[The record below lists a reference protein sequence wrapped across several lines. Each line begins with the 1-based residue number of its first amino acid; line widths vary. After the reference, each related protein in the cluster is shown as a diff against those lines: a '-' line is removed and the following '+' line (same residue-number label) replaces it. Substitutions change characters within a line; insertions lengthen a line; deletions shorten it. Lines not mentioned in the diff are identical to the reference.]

1 MEQDRTEEI
10 ILLVKDDKYMLQE
23 YKFIMPVRAT
33 CTKQSHNVCSGSVSQ
48 SAVLNYLE
56 QPPNLAPNLTTTV
69 PLHPGTALDTT

>member
-10 ILLVKDDKYMLQE
+10 TLLVDDDMYMLQE

-33 CTKQSHNVCSGSVSQ
+33 CTQQSHNVCSGSVSQ
-48 SAVLNYLE
+48 SAVLKYLE

-69 PLHPGTALDTT
+69 PLHTGTALDTT

>member
-1 MEQDRTEEI
+1 MEQGRTKENTI
-10 ILLVKDDKYMLQE
+10 PVNDDKYMLQE

-33 CTKQSHNVCSGSVSQ
+33 CTQQSHNVCSGSVSQ